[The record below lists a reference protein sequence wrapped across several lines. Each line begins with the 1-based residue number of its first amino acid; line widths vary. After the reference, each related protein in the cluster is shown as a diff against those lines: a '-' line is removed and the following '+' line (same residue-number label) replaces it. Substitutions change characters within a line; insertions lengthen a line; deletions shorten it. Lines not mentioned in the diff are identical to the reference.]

1 MSPHFSFGGTL
12 SKKES
17 NDKYYTNPEYA
28 EYIVRKVKSKY
39 GDCTYVEPSAGK
51 GSFSKLVSEI
61 VCYDLEPDAD
71 FEGPT
76 PCIQADFLSVY
87 PKADVFIGNPPFGKN
102 SSLACK
108 FFNHCASLLEVGGA
122 IAFILPR
129 TFEKI
134 FFANRLDMSMHLTYS
149 ERCPKNSFFLNR
161 RPYDVPCVFQIWEKK
176 EYNRDPVE
184 VGENKLFA
192 FGTPEDY
199 DFCVRRVGYN
209 AGKVLEDDEP
219 KAEEST
225 YFIKSL
231 VEGIDTVFVECYASF
246 QEEAGKTAGMKSL
259 GKKELQYILEARHD
273 QKYRL
278 SERSG

>member
-1 MSPHFSFGGTL
+1 M

-17 NDKYYTNPEYA
+17 NDKYYTNHKYA
-28 EYIVRKVKSKY
+28 EYIVNKVKEKY

-51 GSFSKLVSEI
+51 GSFSKLFSEI
-61 VCYDLEPDAD
+61 LSYDLVPDPD

-108 FFNHCASLLEVGGA
+108 FFNHCASLLEIGGS

-134 FFANRLDMSMHLTYS
+134 FFANRLDLSMHLVYS
-149 ERCPKNSFFLNR
+149 ERCPKNSFLLNGE
-161 RPYDVPCVFQIWEKK
+161 PYDVPCVFQIWEKS
-176 EYNRDPVE
+176 ERYRSFIE

-209 AGKVLEDDEP
+209 AGKVLGDGDP
-219 KAEEST
+219 KSEEST

-231 VEGIDTVFVECYASF
+231 VEGIDRVFVECYSSF
-246 QEEAGKTAGMKSL
+246 QEEAGKTAGMKSI
-259 GKKELQYILEARHD
+259 GKKELQYILEAQYD
-273 QKYRL
+273 QEYR
-278 SERSG
+278 SV

>member
-1 MSPHFSFGGTL
+1 M

-17 NDKYYTNPEYA
+17 NDKYYTDPVYA
-28 EYIVRKVKSKY
+28 EYIVGKVKSKY
-39 GDCTYVEPSAGK
+39 GCCAYVEPSAGR
-51 GSFSKLVSEI
+51 GSFSRLFSEI
-61 VCYDLEPDAD
+61 ESYDLAPDPE

-76 PCIQADFLSVY
+76 PCIQADFLKVY
-87 PKADVFIGNPPFGKN
+87 PRADVFIGNPPFGKN

-108 FFNHCASLLEVGGA
+108 FFNHCASLLEFGGV

-134 FFANRLDMSMHLTYS
+134 FFANRLDMSMHLVYS
-149 ERCPKNSFFLNR
+149 ERCPKNSFLLNGE
-161 RPYDVPCVFQIWEKK
+161 PYDVPCVFQIWEKN
-176 EYNRDPVE
+176 EHNRNLVE

-209 AGKVLEDDEP
+209 AGKVLEDDDP
-219 KAEEST
+219 KSEEST

-231 VEGIDTVFVECYASF
+231 VEGVDRVFAECYYSF
-246 QEEAGKTAGMKSL
+246 QEEAGKTAGMKSIS
-259 GKKELQYILEARHD
+259 KKELQYILEAKYD
-273 QKYRL
+273 QDR
-278 SERSG
+278 RSQPRTG

>member
-1 MSPHFSFGGTL
+1 M

-28 EYIVRKVKSKY
+28 EYLVGKVKDKY
-39 GDCTYVEPSAGK
+39 GNCAYVEPSAGR
-51 GSFSKLVSEI
+51 GSFSKLFSEI
-61 VCYDLEPDAD
+61 LSYDLVPDPE

-76 PCIQADFLSVY
+76 PCIQANFLEVH

-108 FFNHCASLLEVGGA
+108 FFNHCASLLELGGA

-134 FFANRLDMSMHLTYS
+134 FFSNKLDMSMHLVYS
-149 ERCPKNSFFLNR
+149 ERCPKNSFLLNGK
-161 RPYDVPCVFQIWEKK
+161 PYDVPCVFQIWEKK
-176 EYNRDPVE
+176 ACNRDPVE
-184 VGENKLFA
+184 IGENKLFS
-192 FGTPEDY
+192 FSTPDDY

-209 AGKVLEDDEP
+209 AGKVLGDSDP
-219 KAEEST
+219 KSEEST

-231 VEGIDTVFVECYASF
+231 VDGVDRVFAECYSSF
-246 QEEAGKTAGMKSL
+246 QEEAGKTAGMKSI
-259 GKKELQYILEARHD
+259 GKKELQYILETRYD
-273 QKYRL
+273 QKHRL
-278 SERSG
+278 DQRTY